1 MTDDRLASPHL
12 SIVVPC
18 FNEESGIDEF
28 LRRAVLAATA
38 VAGQNFEIIAVD
50 DGSSDA
56 TWDIISSRSC
66 DLSNLVGVRLM
77 RNHGHQIAATAGLAV
92 ARGERVLLIDAD
104 LQDPPELLLMM
115 MPIMD
120 KGADVVYG
128 QRSSRA
134 GETRFKLLTAAMF
147 YRLLGRLTSV
157 PIPHDTGDFRLM
169 SRRVVDILLAMPE
182 RDRFIR
188 GMVSW
193 VGGRQVA
200 LPYERDA
207 RFAGETKYP
216 LRKMIHF
223 AVDAITSFSTIPLR
237 IATWVGFM
245 SAMIAA
251 ALVVYTLVQW
261 FAGNT
266 VAGWSSLMAT
276 VAFFFSIQFIGM
288 GIIGEYLGRLV
299 QEAKQRPM
307 FMVDCINRGGVSRPL
322 GILSADMRPS
332 ERRAAVERAFGIE
345 AAPTASAQDINRRT
359 GTDA

>member
-1 MTDDRLASPHL
+1 MTKRFVSPRL
-12 SIVVPC
+12 SIVAPC
-18 FNEESGIDEF
+18 FNEESGINEF
-28 LRRAVLAATA
+28 LRRTVLAASS
-38 VAGQNFEIIAVD
+38 VAGQDLEIVAVD

-56 TWDIISSRSC
+56 TWDIISARSR
-66 DLSNLVGVRLM
+66 DLPNLVGVRLM

-120 KGADVVYG
+120 RGADVVYG
-128 QRSSRA
+128 QRSHRA
-134 GETRFKLLTAAMF
+134 GETRFKLVTAAAF

-157 PIPHDTGDFRLM
+157 PIPRDTGDFRLM
-169 SRRVVDILLAMPE
+169 RRRVVDILRAMPE

-216 LRKMIHF
+216 LRKMIRF
-223 AVDAITSFSTIPLR
+223 ALDAITSFSTVPLR

-245 SAMIAA
+245 SALIAA
-251 ALVVYTLVQW
+251 VLVAYTLVQW

-266 VAGWSSLMAT
+266 VAGWSSLMAA
-276 VAFFFSIQFIGM
+276 VASFFSIQFIGM
-288 GIIGEYLGRLV
+288 GIMGEYLGRLV
-299 QEAKQRPM
+299 EEAKQRPM
-307 FMVDCINRGGVSRPL
+307 FMIDCVSRGGISRPL
-322 GILSADMRPS
+322 DLLTPSARAP
-332 ERRAAVERAFGIE
+332 EWRAAVERAIGLETDFNDPAG
-345 AAPTASAQDINRRT
+345 RT
-359 GTDA
+359 GTHD

>member
-1 MTDDRLASPHL
+1 MNDRLVSPRL
-12 SIVVPC
+12 SVVAPC

-28 LRRAVLAATA
+28 LRRTVLAATA
-38 VAGQNFEIIAVD
+38 AVGQDFEIVVVD

-56 TWDIISSRSC
+56 TWDIISARSS

-120 KGADVVYG
+120 RGADVVYG
-128 QRSSRA
+128 QRSRRA
-134 GETRFKLLTAAMF
+134 GETRFKLATAAAF

-157 PIPHDTGDFRLM
+157 PIPRDTGDFRLM

-216 LRKMIHF
+216 LRKMVRF
-223 AVDAITSFSTIPLR
+223 ALDAITSFSTVPLR
-237 IATWVGFM
+237 IATWAGFM
-245 SAMIAA
+245 SAIIAA

-276 VAFFFSIQFIGM
+276 VAGFFSIQFIGM
-288 GIIGEYLGRLV
+288 GIMGEYLGRLME
-299 QEAKQRPM
+299 EAKQRPM
-307 FMVDCINRGGVSRPL
+307 FMIDCVSRGGVSRPL
-322 GILSADMRPS
+322 DMFATGLRSP
-332 ERRAAVERAFGIE
+332 EWRATVEQAIGIE
-345 AAPTASAQDINRRT
+345 AGIDEPAVRT
-359 GTDA
+359 GTHD

>member
-1 MTDDRLASPHL
+1 MTDRLASPRL

-28 LRRAVLAATA
+28 LRRATSAAAA
-38 VAGQNFEIIAVD
+38 VAGQDFEIIAVD

-56 TWDIISSRSC
+56 TWDIISARSRE
-66 DLSNLVGVRLM
+66 LSTLVGVRLM
-77 RNHGHQIAATAGLAV
+77 RNHGHQIAATAGLAI

-120 KGADVVYG
+120 RGADVVYG
-128 QRSSRA
+128 QRSRRA
-134 GETRFKLLTAAMF
+134 GETRFKLITAATF
-147 YRLLGRLTSV
+147 YRVLGRLTSV
-157 PIPHDTGDFRLM
+157 PIPRDTGDFRLM
-169 SRRVVDILLAMPE
+169 SRRVVDILVAMPE

-193 VGGRQVA
+193 VGGRQIA

-223 AVDAITSFSTIPLR
+223 ALDAITSFSTVPLR
-237 IATWVGFM
+237 IATWVGFI

-251 ALVVYTLVQW
+251 ALVVYTLMQW

-276 VAFFFSIQFIGM
+276 VAFFFSVQFIGM

-307 FMVDCINRGGVSRPL
+307 FMVDCINRGGVNRPL
-322 GILSADMRPS
+322 DSLSADMRPS

-345 AAPTASAQDINRRT
+345 PNSATPALEPSRRI

>member
-1 MTDDRLASPHL
+1 MNDRLVSPRL

-18 FNEESGIDEF
+18 FNEQDGLDEF
-28 LRRAVLAATA
+28 VRRMVLAATEA
-38 VAGQNFEIIAVD
+38 VGQDYEIIAVD

-56 TWDIISSRSC
+56 TWDLITAHSC
-66 DLSNLVGVRLM
+66 DLPNLIGVRLM
-77 RNHGHQIAATAGLAV
+77 RNYGHQMAATAGLSV

-104 LQDPPELLLMM
+104 LQDPPELLLLMT
-115 MPIMD
+115 PIMD
-120 KGADVVYG
+120 RGADVVYG

-134 GETRFKLLTAAMF
+134 GETRFKLVTAAAF

-157 PIPHDTGDFRLM
+157 PIPKDAGDFRLM

-216 LRKMIHF
+216 LRKMVRF
-223 AVDAITSFSTIPLR
+223 ALDAITSFSTVPLR
-237 IATWVGFM
+237 IATWVGFL
-245 SAMIAA
+245 SAVIAV
-251 ALVVYTLVQW
+251 ALVGYTLVQW
-261 FAGNT
+261 FAGHT

-276 VAFFFSIQFIGM
+276 VAGFFSIQFIGM
-288 GIIGEYLGRLV
+288 GIMGEYLGRLV
-299 QEAKQRPM
+299 EEAKQRPM
-307 FMVDCINRGGVSRPL
+307 FAVDSVSRGGVSRPL
-322 GILSADMRPS
+322 ELMTANMRPS
-332 ERRAAVERAFGIE
+332 ERRAAVERAIGVE
-345 AAPTASAQDINRRT
+345 PDLHTHDDRT
-359 GTDA
+359 GTRD

>member
-1 MTDDRLASPHL
+1 MTDSLASPRL

-28 LRRAVLAATA
+28 LRRTMLAATA
-38 VAGQNFEIIAVD
+38 AVEQDFEIIAVD

-56 TWDIISSRSC
+56 TWDRISARSG
-66 DLSNLVGVRLM
+66 DLANLVGVRLM
-77 RNHGHQIAATAGLAV
+77 RNHGHQIAATAGLSI
-92 ARGERVLLIDAD
+92 ARGERILLIDAD

-120 KGADVVYG
+120 GGADVVYG
-128 QRSSRA
+128 QRSGRA
-134 GETRFKLLTAAMF
+134 GETRFKLATAAIF

-157 PIPHDTGDFRLM
+157 PIPRDTGDFRLM
-169 SRRVVDILLAMPE
+169 NRRVVDILLAMPE

-216 LRKMIHF
+216 LRKMVRF
-223 AVDAITSFSTIPLR
+223 ALDAITSFSTIPLR
-237 IATWVGFM
+237 AATWIGFI

-251 ALVVYTLVQW
+251 ILVVYTLVQW
-261 FAGNT
+261 FAGHT

-276 VAFFFSIQFIGM
+276 VAGFFSVQFIGM

-299 QEAKQRPM
+299 EEAKQRPM
-307 FMVDCINRGGVSRPL
+307 FMVDCISRGGVSRPL
-322 GILSADMRPS
+322 DPLTANMHPS
-332 ERRAAVERAFGIE
+332 ERRTAVERAFGLDDFDKP
-345 AAPTASAQDINRRT
+345 AGRT
-359 GTDA
+359 GTHD

>member
-1 MTDDRLASPHL
+1 MNDRLVSPRL
-12 SIVVPC
+12 SVVAPC

-28 LRRAVLAATA
+28 LRRTVLAATA
-38 VAGQNFEIIAVD
+38 AVGQDFEIVVVD

-56 TWDIISSRSC
+56 TWDIISARSS

-120 KGADVVYG
+120 RGADVVYG
-128 QRSSRA
+128 QRSRRA
-134 GETRFKLLTAAMF
+134 GETRFKLATAAAF

-157 PIPHDTGDFRLM
+157 PIPRDTGDFRLM

-216 LRKMIHF
+216 LRKMVRF
-223 AVDAITSFSTIPLR
+223 ALDAITSFSTVPLR
-237 IATWVGFM
+237 IATWAGFM
-245 SAMIAA
+245 SAIIAA

-276 VAFFFSIQFIGM
+276 GAGFFSIQFIGM
-288 GIIGEYLGRLV
+288 GIMGEYLGRLME
-299 QEAKQRPM
+299 EAKQRPM
-307 FMVDCINRGGVSRPL
+307 FMIDCVSRGGVSRPL
-322 GILSADMRPS
+322 DMFATGLRSP
-332 ERRAAVERAFGIE
+332 EWRATVEQAIGIE
-345 AAPTASAQDINRRT
+345 AGIDEPAVRT
-359 GTDA
+359 GTHD

>member
-1 MTDDRLASPHL
+1 MTDDHLVSPHL

-18 FNEESGIDEF
+18 FNEESGIGEF
-28 LRRAVLAATA
+28 LRRAGLAAAA
-38 VAGQNFEIIAVD
+38 VAGQNYEIIAVD

-56 TWDIISSRSC
+56 TWDIISARSR
-66 DLSNLVGVRLM
+66 DLHNLVGVRLM

-92 ARGERVLLIDAD
+92 ARGERILLIDAD

-120 KGADVVYG
+120 QGADVVYG
-128 QRSSRA
+128 QRCRRA
-134 GETRFKLLTAAMF
+134 GETRFKLLTAAAF

-157 PIPHDTGDFRLM
+157 PIPRDTGDFRLM

-207 RFAGETKYP
+207 RYAGETKYP
-216 LRKMIHF
+216 LRKMVHF
-223 AVDAITSFSTIPLR
+223 ALDAITSFSTVPLR
-237 IATWVGFM
+237 VATWVGFI
-245 SAMIAA
+245 SAVIAA
-251 ALVVYTLVQW
+251 ALVVYTLIQW
-261 FAGNT
+261 LAGNT

-307 FMVDCINRGGVSRPL
+307 FMVDCVSRD
-322 GILSADMRPS
+322 GISRPMDPLSAQMHPS
-332 ERRAAVERAFGIE
+332 ERRAAVERAFGIGTDP
-345 AAPTASAQDINRRT
+345 AAPVSGGNRRT